1 MILLSPLL
9 YHSFPNRAQPE
20 LIMREQ
26 ICHDKL
32 SLQVKNHIKIHII
45 CGCKEVKLW
54 QQNQCETEI
63 TIQHVPT
70 RQIMDV
76 NEWISLTALE

>member
-1 MILLSPLL
+1 MIILPLLL
-9 YHSFPNRAQPE
+9 YHSFPSRAQPE

-45 CGCKEVKLW
+45 CGYKEVKSW
-54 QQNQCETEI
+54 QQNQCKIEI
-63 TIQHVPT
+63 TIST
-70 RQIMDV
+70 RSNNDKLWM
-76 NEWISLTALE
+76 